1 MLLVLWDIDGTLV
14 DSAGQGR
21 RAFEDAFEE
30 VFGRPLDVDVPFA
43 GRTDHEI
50 ALAVLERNGVAGG
63 GAHVLR
69 VHAALADALVARE
82 PQIRAE
88 GRAQPG
94 ARQALEALDARDGV
108 VQSVLTGNIAANAAV
123 KLGAFGLERLLEL
136 DLGGYGSDPHAARS
150 DLVAVARERAAA
162 RHGPADEVVLVGDTP
177 LDVQAAREAG
187 ARAVAVASGFG
198 DEEELRESRPDAL
211 LPDLRDTAA
220 VVAAVSPST

>member
-50 ALAVLERNGVAGG
+50 ALAVLERNGVEGA
-63 GAHVLR
+63 GAHVPR
-69 VHAALADALVARE
+69 VQAALADALVARE

-94 ARQALEALDARDGV
+94 AREALEALDARDGV

-162 RHGPADEVVLVGDTP
+162 RHGPVDHVVLVGDTA

-198 DEEELRESRPDAL
+198 DEEELRETRPDAL